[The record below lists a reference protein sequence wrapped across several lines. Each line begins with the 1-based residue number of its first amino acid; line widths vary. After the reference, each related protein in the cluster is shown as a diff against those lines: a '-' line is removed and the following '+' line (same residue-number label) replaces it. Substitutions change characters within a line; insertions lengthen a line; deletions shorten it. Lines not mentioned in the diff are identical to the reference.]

1 MQERERE
8 RESRRMYES
17 EFAFRYLDERVRLCV
32 NRNESV
38 ILFDR
43 RRGGNA
49 RLARGRERDILRRM
63 CVHGTLD

>member
-1 MQERERE
+1 MYESPPERVQERE

-17 EFAFRYLDERVRLCV
+17 EFAFRYLDETVRLCV

-43 RRGGNA
+43 RRG
-49 RLARGRERDILRRM
+49 
-63 CVHGTLD
+63 

>member
-1 MQERERE
+1 MQERE

-43 RRGGNA
+43 RRGGM
-49 RLARGRERDILRRM
+49 RVWRGGEREIFYAV
-63 CVHGTLD
+63 CVCMEHLTR